1 VRAHSANSHSNRG
14 WEQFTQRII
23 DLVAKK
29 RTKGVVFLAWGS
41 PAAKRVVKVDKV
53 KHCVL
58 LSVHPSPLSARRGF
72 FECGHFRKTN
82 EWLADRY
89 GADEVIDWNLGDVVP
104 QPKAVVPVKAV
115 EPVVAA
121 VDVDED
127 AEQAIRDAE
136 EAIKDAE
143 TSKD

>member
-1 VRAHSANSHSNRG
+1 VRAHTANSHSNRG
-14 WEQFTQRII
+14 WEQFTQKVI

-41 PAAKRVVKVDKV
+41 PAAKRVVKVDKI

-72 FECGHFRKTN
+72 FECAHFKKTN
-82 EWLADRY
+82 EWLSKKY
-89 GADEVIDWNLGDVVP
+89 GPDEVIDWTLGETAV
-104 QPKAVVPVKAV
+104 QPKAIVAAEVEPTKAV
-115 EPVVAA
+115 DA
-121 VDVDED
+121 DEN

-143 TSKD
+143 EIKE